1 MANQVTKYITDMM
14 IMISDIPSYVRSVSD
29 IGIDFSTVAGKN
41 RKLLGKGESENDD
54 MYAMMIPKDIDY
66 ENIPYFNK
74 KYKEKVKE
82 LRKLSTFTEV
92 EDVLDKICDEAIV
105 YDKHGK
111 FCDVDVSTLTIKE
124 DIKEDIKDS
133 FGRIYSLL
141 GWGDGIS
148 AWEKFRDWSTSG
160 FIAYEII
167 FEYEDKQKMGKRVN
181 ELKHTAR
188 TLNEQLVLATS
199 SYKKI
204 FENKTNEP
212 IDKKA
217 KAKKAN
223 ELKIIARKLE
233 AAETELIKKEG
244 LIDIYESMFDIPKNG
259 IMSKF
264 NGHVATNFTNND
276 EGVATGQVPIRIKGF
291 QELEP
296 ETLIPI
302 QMKVEGG
309 DSIRI
314 WKQKKEHTVRYVSD
328 NAIIFIAY
336 NKVPGSSHRIA
347 YVERLMRNFY
357 LMRKMEDS
365 RVAWNIMNSQYRM
378 KMVIPVGNKT
388 TAKAKQAIQEVAN
401 KHREELYIDEESG
414 IIKVN
419 GDPYVKY
426 GKNIV
431 LPRRQGQ
438 SPDIDTVSYKGPDM
452 QRMESVE
459 YFRRNFYW
467 DSKLPK
473 SRTDRDQGS
482 GRFLVYDAGGIPY
495 DEHVFYK
502 YINRI
507 RKEFENILKK
517 PLKIQSI
524 LDHPELKIDP
534 ELETKL
540 GIIYDSNNM
549 FEDAKKTEIED
560 SKLRIISQQERLT
573 RIDGRTPLYS
583 KKFLYVHKYK
593 LMTEDE
599 WDQNEQMVQEESEQL
614 LRDQEKANSRGL
626 ER

>member
-1 MANQVTKYITDMM
+1 MAQPISKYLTD
-14 IMISDIPSYVRSVSD
+14 IMTSISDIPTHVRSVSD
-29 IGIDFSTVAGKN
+29 IGIDFSTIAGKN
-41 RKLLGKGESENDD
+41 RKLLGKDESEQDE
-54 MYAMMIPKDIDY
+54 MYNMFIPKDIDY

-74 KYKEKVKE
+74 QYKEKVKE
-82 LRKLSTFTEV
+82 LKKLASYAEV
-92 EDVLDKICDEAIV
+92 EDVLDKICDETVV

-111 FCDVDVSTLTIKE
+111 FCEIDVSTLTIKE
-124 DIKEDIKDS
+124 EVKESIENS
-133 FGRIYSLL
+133 FNRIYSLL
-141 GWGDGIS
+141 GWSDGIS
-148 AWEKFRDWSTSG
+148 AWSKFREWSTNG

-167 FEYEDKQKMGKRVN
+167 YEYEKKNDVDKVIRELETKGKR
-181 ELKHTAR
+181 
-188 TLNEQLVLATS
+188 LNEQLTLTRS
-199 SYKKI
+199 NYKKV
-204 FENKTNEP
+204 FEGK
-212 IDKKA
+212 DGSKDRKA
-217 KAKKAN
+217 KISKLREVKVIETKLQRINEEVIRKKSS
-223 ELKIIARKLE
+223 IA
-233 AAETELIKKEG
+233 
-244 LIDIYESMFDIPKNG
+244 IYEDMFRIPKD
-259 IMSKF
+259 SKIEDK
-264 NGHVATNFTNND
+264 NLSGNLTTTD
-276 EGVATGQVPIRIKGF
+276 DGVETGNIPVRIKGF
-291 QELEP
+291 QEIEP

-302 QMKVEGG
+302 R
-309 DSIRI
+309 IRVGVDQFINI
-314 WKQKKEHTVRYVSD
+314 WKQKKEHSNRYVSD

-414 IIKVN
+414 IIRVN
-419 GDPYVKY
+419 GDPYVRY

-438 SPDIDTVSYKGPDM
+438 SPEVDSVSYNGPDL
-452 QRMESVE
+452 QRMDSVE
-459 YFRRNFYW
+459 YFRKNFYY

-473 SRTDRDQGS
+473 SRTDREQGA
-482 GRFLVYDAGGIPY
+482 GRFFVYDAGGIPY

-502 YINRI
+502 YINRV
-507 RKEFENILKK
+507 RKEYENVLRK
-517 PLKIQSI
+517 PTRIQAI

-540 GIIYDSNNM
+540 GIVYESNNL

-593 LMTEDE
+593 LMTDEE
-599 WDQNEQMVQEESEQL
+599 WDINEQMVQEEQEELLKQQEREQ
-614 LRDQEKANSRGL
+614 NRGVDG
-626 ER
+626 RR

>member
-1 MANQVTKYITDMM
+1 MPNKVTKYISDMM
-14 IMISDIPSYVRSVSD
+14 TMLSDIPAYARSVSD
-29 IGIDFSTVAGKN
+29 IGIDFSTIAGKN
-41 RKLLGKGESENDD
+41 RKLLGKDESENDD
-54 MYAMMIPKDIDY
+54 MYGMFIPKDVDY
-66 ENIPYFNK
+66 NNIPYFDK

-82 LRKLSTFTEV
+82 LTKLGSYTEV

-111 FCDVDVSTLTIKE
+111 FCTLDVSTLTIKE
-124 DIKEDIKDS
+124 EIKDDIKANFE
-133 FGRIYSLL
+133 RIYSLL
-141 GWGDGIS
+141 GYGDGIS
-148 AWEKFRDWSTSG
+148 AWEKFREWSTTG
-160 FIAYEII
+160 FLAYEII
-167 FEYEDKQKMGKRVN
+167 YEYEKKGDIDKRLN
-181 ELKHTAR
+181 ELKSKGKV
-188 TLNEQLVLATS
+188 LNEQLRLATS
-199 SYKKI
+199 N
-204 FENKTNEP
+204 FNKVYEGKDEKD

-217 KAKKAN
+217 RAKKKA
-223 ELKIIARKLE
+223 ELTRIQSSITKIDEERN
-233 AAETELIKKEG
+233 KKKG
-244 LIDIYESMFDIPKNG
+244 SISIYEDMFQIPDGSTVENDGTVLNK
-259 IMSKF
+259 SDK
-264 NGHVATNFTNND
+264 NND
-276 EGVATGQVPIRIKGF
+276 GIDTDDIPIRIKGF

-302 QMKVEGG
+302 RIKIE
-309 DSIRI
+309 DNKFINI

-328 NAIIFIAY
+328 NAIIFVAY

-365 RVAWNIMNSQYRM
+365 RVAWNIMNAQYRM

-401 KHREELYIDEESG
+401 RHREELYIDEDSG
-414 IIKVN
+414 MIRIN

-438 SPDIDTVSYKGPDM
+438 QPDVDSINYKGPDL
-452 QRMESVE
+452 QKMESVE
-459 YFRRNFYW
+459 YFRKNFYW

-473 SRTDRDQGS
+473 SRTDREQG
-482 GRFLVYDAGGIPY
+482 GGKFLVYDSGGIPY

-502 YINRI
+502 YINRV
-507 RKEFENILKK
+507 RKEFEK
-517 PLKIQSI
+517 PLKKSVRIQSI

-540 GIIYDSNNM
+540 GIIYDSNNL

-583 KKFLYVHKYK
+583 KKFLYVNKYR
-593 LMTEDE
+593 LMTEEE
-599 WDQNEQMVQEESEQL
+599 WDQNEQMVQEEQEQL
-614 LRDQEKANSRGL
+614 REEQAKDNERSR
-626 ER
+626 

>member
-1 MANQVTKYITDMM
+1 MPNKVTKYISDMM
-14 IMISDIPSYVRSVSD
+14 TMLSDIPAYARSVSD
-29 IGIDFSTVAGKN
+29 IGIDFSTIAGKN
-41 RKLLGKGESENDD
+41 RKLLGKDESENDD
-54 MYAMMIPKDIDY
+54 MYGMFIPKDVDY
-66 ENIPYFNK
+66 NNIPYFDK

-82 LRKLSTFTEV
+82 LTKLGSYTEV

-111 FCDVDVSTLTIKE
+111 FCTLDVSTLTIKE
-124 DIKEDIKDS
+124 EIKDDIKANFE
-133 FGRIYSLL
+133 RIYSLL
-141 GWGDGIS
+141 GYGDGIS
-148 AWEKFRDWSTSG
+148 AWEKFREWSTTG
-160 FIAYEII
+160 FLAYEII
-167 FEYEDKQKMGKRVN
+167 YEYEKKGDIDKRLN
-181 ELKHTAR
+181 ELKSKGKV
-188 TLNEQLVLATS
+188 LNEQLRLATS
-199 SYKKI
+199 N
-204 FENKTNEP
+204 FNKVYEGKDEKD

-217 KAKKAN
+217 RAKKKA
-223 ELKIIARKLE
+223 ELTRIQSSITKIDEERN
-233 AAETELIKKEG
+233 KKKG
-244 LIDIYESMFDIPKNG
+244 SISIYEDMFQIPDGSTVENDGTVLNK
-259 IMSKF
+259 SDK
-264 NGHVATNFTNND
+264 NND
-276 EGVATGQVPIRIKGF
+276 GIDTDDIPIRIKGF

-302 QMKVEGG
+302 RIKIE
-309 DSIRI
+309 DNKFINI

-328 NAIIFIAY
+328 NAIIFVAY

-365 RVAWNIMNSQYRM
+365 RVAWNIMNAQYRM

-401 KHREELYIDEESG
+401 RHREELYIDEDSG
-414 IIKVN
+414 MIRIN

-438 SPDIDTVSYKGPDM
+438 APDVDSINYKGPDL
-452 QRMESVE
+452 QKMESVE
-459 YFRRNFYW
+459 YFRKNFYW

-473 SRTDRDQGS
+473 SRTDREQGS
-482 GRFLVYDAGGIPY
+482 GKFLVYDAGGIPY

-502 YINRI
+502 YINRV
-507 RKEFENILKK
+507 RKEFEK
-517 PLKIQSI
+517 PLKKSVRIQSI

-583 KKFLYVHKYK
+583 KKFLYVHKYR

-599 WDQNEQMVQEESEQL
+599 WDQNEQMVQEEQEQL
-614 LRDQEKANSRGL
+614 REEQEKDKNRD
-626 ER
+626 R